1 LGAVAVVA
9 IALSAMTASSQ
20 EFGGGEP
27 ANRALRVTSLLKK
40 PVVRRELSLESD
52 QIDALIRIE
61 VDQLHLYSSGLG
73 QLNQKT
79 IEERRIAHEEF
90 KRQLGELE
98 KRAIGVLLPVQR
110 ERFEQL
116 LVQSI
121 IRATDSTA
129 GLTHPAMVDR
139 LAITEMQLES
149 VRTKAGE
156 AQQKLN
162 ERMKEL
168 MAEISKAKQQ
178 AQAEVLTAL
187 TEEQRKQYVEL
198 TGNLFDPST
207 QP

>member
-1 LGAVAVVA
+1 
-9 IALSAMTASSQ
+9 
-20 EFGGGEP
+20 
-27 ANRALRVTSLLKK
+27 LKK

-116 LVQSI
+116 LVQCRLPVKFYLIAVLFILFDIEI
-121 IRATDSTA
+121 IFLLPWAVTFRQL
-129 GLTHPAMVDR
+129 GLFGLV
-139 LAITEMQLES
+139 
-149 VRTKAGE
+149 
-156 AQQKLN
+156 
-162 ERMKEL
+162 
-168 MAEISKAKQQ
+168 
-178 AQAEVLTAL
+178 EVLIFMAILVVGYVWIWKKGAL
-187 TEEQRKQYVEL
+187 EWE
-198 TGNLFDPST
+198 
-207 QP
+207 

>member
-1 LGAVAVVA
+1 
-9 IALSAMTASSQ
+9 
-20 EFGGGEP
+20 
-27 ANRALRVTSLLKK
+27 
-40 PVVRRELSLESD
+40 
-52 QIDALIRIE
+52 
-61 VDQLHLYSSGLG
+61 
-73 QLNQKT
+73 
-79 IEERRIAHEEF
+79 
-90 KRQLGELE
+90 
-98 KRAIGVLLPVQR
+98 
-110 ERFEQL
+110 
-116 LVQSI
+116 
-121 IRATDSTA
+121 
-129 GLTHPAMVDR
+129 MVDR